1 MALFILYRVEQAGH
15 SMMVDTFVNLYRP
28 GDTMSTARSDVP
40 SSPNSIDTGESFL
53 HKDWR
58 LGLLIIRSFSVSGMG
73 RDQI

>member
-15 SMMVDTFVNLYRP
+15 SMMVDTIVNLYRR
-28 GDTMSTARSDVP
+28 GDTMSTMARGVP

-58 LGLLIIRSFSVSGMG
+58 LGLLIIWSFSVIGTG